1 VNNQACLEW
10 YLANIWLDFSVVK
23 PYGIDQ
29 VGKETEVGV
38 TLDINRHKS
47 VVQLGA
53 LVLVQK
59 DML

>member
-1 VNNQACLEW
+1 MNNQACLEW

-38 TLDINRHKS
+38 TLDINRLKS
-47 VVQLGA
+47 VV
-53 LVLVQK
+53 
-59 DML
+59 

>member
-1 VNNQACLEW
+1 
-10 YLANIWLDFSVVK
+10 LANIWLDFSVVK